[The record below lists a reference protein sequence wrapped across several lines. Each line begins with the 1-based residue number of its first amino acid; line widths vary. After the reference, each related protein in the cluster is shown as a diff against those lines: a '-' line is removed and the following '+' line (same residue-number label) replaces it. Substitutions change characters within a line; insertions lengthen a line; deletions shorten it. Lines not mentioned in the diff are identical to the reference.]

1 MSLRFTSANVIS
13 TDYVSD
19 KLTQIF
25 DASIECD
32 TYADLPAMN
41 YVDTETGSITL
52 AMGSRAHVIETNKE
66 YKLQSDGTWTE
77 QLPEQANYFYTKE
90 DIDNM
95 IEDID
100 TDIGNVEDDLSDEV
114 TARQNADAALEDV
127 LENVIN
133 TGAKNLCPVN
143 SGSNTLPTRWLQISI
158 TLEPGTYRF
167 YCGTLSSDD
176 TDASTCQVVGF
187 DSANAQATN
196 YIYPTRGSDVSV
208 DLTVTATTSY
218 IRIYPS
224 DTYAHSEND
233 TVTVSNLMICRK
245 SDWNISQTYEPY
257 CPTVRELYNTQYVHD
272 SIQVNLN
279 DITWTQSGGGLYYSQ
294 TIQLPDINLLYS
306 VCLSGFASLRA
317 TDVIQAACR
326 RSGGWSG
333 FVLYANT
340 NSFNS
345 GAWVTV
351 SGIGTRA

>member
-1 MSLRFTSANVIS
+1 MRRI
-13 TDYVSD
+13 TDAKVLSD
-19 KLTQIF
+19 TFSGTKRIQTILIQC
-25 DASIECD
+25 ECD
-32 TYADLPAMN
+32 DYSDLPPLL
-41 YVDTETGSITL
+41 YTDTTEAQVTL
-52 AMGSRAHVIETNKE
+52 AMGSTGHIISDNKVYE
-66 YKLQSDGTWTE
+66 MKSDGTWVE

-90 DIDNM
+90 DIDNI
-95 IEDID
+95 IEDVN
-100 TDIGNVEDDLSDEV
+100 TDIGSLEDDLNDEI
-114 TARQNADAALEDV
+114 TARQTADDAIEEV
-127 LENVIN
+127 LTDLIN
-133 TGAKNLCPVN
+133 TGGKNKCPVN
-143 SGSNTLPTRWLQISI
+143 SGSNTLPTRWLQISV

-176 TDASTCQVVGF
+176 TDASICQVVGF
-187 DSANAQATN
+187 DSSNAQATN
-196 YIYPTRGSDVSV
+196 YIYPTRGSDVSA
-208 DLTVTATTSY
+208 DLIVTATTSY

-233 TVTVSNLMICRK
+233 TVTVTNLMICKK
-245 SDWNISQTYEPY
+245 SDWNVSQTYEPY
-257 CPTVRELYNTQYVHD
+257 CPTVRQLYDTQYVHD

-351 SGIGTRA
+351 SGIGTKA